1 MYELFEQLMKQLL
14 VAKPERP
21 LDFLIDRL
29 NEEPS
34 KFETSLI
41 LPSFPVLV
49 KRVFLLGPPGSFR
62 QENASHLKEFFPNV
76 IHTGDL
82 LKDEAKKKTD

>member
-1 MYELFEQLMKQLL
+1 MDKAAKFEYNEGIEKYMEELQVYELFEQLMKQLL

-41 LPSFPVLV
+41 FTLFSRF
-49 KRVFLLGPPGSFR
+49 S
-62 QENASHLKEFFPNV
+62 
-76 IHTGDL
+76 
-82 LKDEAKKKTD
+82 